1 MRTRR
6 VLLVVFL
13 RSVVLVFILFCLVW
27 LGIFVDTTVIMAW
40 AYYNRRYK
48 PMGFWNIRKIRLEC
62 CEF

>member
-1 MRTRR
+1 M
-6 VLLVVFL
+6 VFL